1 MKTIASKNTVVNSP
15 NLTSSGFTIRQKNL
29 AKIINIVENDI
40 YSDKILAVIRE
51 YSCNAYDANVEAGK
65 RDVPIVVSLPSR
77 LNSEFK
83 VRDNGNGLTEQEIHE
98 VYTSYG
104 ESTKENSDDYI
115 GQLGIGSKSGFAYG
129 DNFVVTSW
137 KNGTKTVYN
146 AVKGSDV
153 REMVKLY
160 SEPSTEPSGIEVSIP
175 VKTGDEAAF
184 KSKSI
189 NFFKYWQTPP
199 RIVGVSEQETK
210 NNDVVIIDGGDWK
223 VLGAEHSWTNNKK
236 AIAIMGNISYPI
248 QWNLVTETLHKNN
261 RLDSRTNS
269 IVRFITNN
277 SVVIRFKIGEI
288 QMAPSREALQY
299 TEHTVSNIVKKLEQI
314 CGELEKIVIAQ
325 INTAKTLWEY
335 KCNINRVFSR
345 QTNGDR
351 YLGNYSS
358 LENLEVIYELV
369 KPKLVFNGVNVLNP
383 NYDGMNEWDRNL
395 GKINVKDPAYN
406 DPKNPKEFD
415 PLAYAYS
422 VSGSDK
428 LNIETASRT
437 NHYFKFTASDRSQ
450 IMIMDMDRKTHVK
463 QCLKWYISNN
473 NIGRL
478 YVLHFGNDAVKIS
491 FFFKNDMSGA
501 TIVKFSDV
509 FAKFKPLI
517 PKRNSTGKLE
527 DDTVKCGNL
536 NPTNHFSYYRRNTLD
551 NLWEYRAEV
560 NLKTESGYYL
570 DYSNE
575 ESVTINGEKMNVCMF
590 MGVVN
595 ELHDK
600 RVLNLTHIKK
610 VHGFGTMIMN
620 GKKFARNKSNWTNIV
635 DYVETELKN
644 LNKDA
649 YVFSALMSE
658 RSKACDLNL
667 FYIHKGV
674 LNQLVNRLPH
684 NSIFSDLYKMMPDI
698 SESTKE
704 KMAILER
711 LKVPCVQT
719 DHQKTLKQNIE
730 NSFNLIAAKYPML
743 KTLIMN
749 INWSKS
755 DNMLRSSV
763 VEEIVNYINFVDSTT
778 KTV

>member
-65 RDVPIVVSLPSR
+65 RDVPIVVNMPSR
-77 LNSEFK
+77 LSPEFK

-160 SEPSTEPSGIEVSIP
+160 SEPSNDPSGIEVSIP
-175 VKTGDEAAF
+175 VKTGDEAVF

-189 NFFKYWQTPP
+189 NFFKYWQTQPH
-199 RIVGVSEQETK
+199 IVGVSEQETK
-210 NNDVVIIDGGDWK
+210 TTDVVIIDGGDWK
-223 VLGAEHSWTNNKK
+223 VVDTENSYARNHR

-248 QWNLVTETLHKNN
+248 QWDLVMETLNKNN
-261 RLDSRTNS
+261 RCDFRTNS

-314 CGELEKIVIAQ
+314 CGELENILIAQ
-325 INTAKTLWEY
+325 INSAKTLWEY
-335 KCNINRVFSR
+335 KCNINCVFSR
-345 QTNGDR
+345 QVKGDR
-351 YLGNYSS
+351 YLSNYGL
-358 LENLEVIYELV
+358 LENLELIFELV
-369 KPKLVFNGVNVLNP
+369 KPKLTFNGVNVLNP

-395 GKINVKDPAYN
+395 GKVNIEERVKNFTKA
-406 DPKNPKEFD
+406 FD
-415 PLAYAYS
+415 PLVYAYS
-422 VSGSDK
+422 LTVRNK
-428 LNIETASRT
+428 LNIETASHT
-437 NHYFKFTASDRSQ
+437 NHLFRFTASDRNQ

-463 QCLKWYISNN
+463 QCLKWYIGTN

-478 YVLHFGNDAVKIS
+478 YVLYFGNDAVKTS
-491 FFFKNDMSGA
+491 FFAKNDMSGA

-517 PKRNSTGKLE
+517 PKRKSTGKLE
-527 DDTVKCGNL
+527 DNTVKCGIL
-536 NPTNHFSYYRRNTLD
+536 NPTNRFSYYSRNTLD
-551 NLWEYRAEV
+551 KLWEYRSEV

-570 DYSNE
+570 DYSNN
-575 ESVTINGEKMNVCMF
+575 ESVTINGEKMGVCMF

-595 ELHDK
+595 ELHYE
-600 RVLNLTHIKK
+600 RILNLTHINK
-610 VHGFGTMIMN
+610 VHGFGTTIIN
-620 GKKFARNKSNWTNIV
+620 GKKFAQNKSNWTNIV
-635 DYVETELKN
+635 DYIETELKN
-644 LNKDA
+644 LNKDE
-649 YVFSALMSE
+649 YVFSALMNE
-658 RSKACDLNL
+658 RIEKFDLNL

-674 LNQLVNRLPH
+674 LNQFVTRLTH
-684 NSIFSDLYKMMPDI
+684 DNMFSDLYKIMPEI
-698 SESTKE
+698 SESTNE
-704 KMAILER
+704 KMKLLER
-711 LKVPCVQT
+711 IKVSCVQT
-719 DHQKTLKQNIE
+719 YHQKALKQKIE
-730 NSFNLIAAKYPML
+730 NGFNLIAAKYPML
-743 KTLIMN
+743 KTLIMSFNWNN
-749 INWSKS
+749 I
-755 DNMLRSSV
+755 DTMLQASV
-763 VEEIVNYINFVDSTT
+763 VDEIVNYINFVDSTT
-778 KTV
+778 KKV